1 MPSKN
6 ELISVS
12 LVASS
17 ALRTVG
23 TSSEFSHS
31 QVRKVQTPLH
41 GAGGSCPSTGKC
53 SVNGSKR
60 GMGNLNILDSGLM
73 RVMGYSTLFIEEP
86 LFRTLFSNET
96 GQRYMEPRLSLFR
109 LYMENPSELQD
120 IWQVITWL
128 DIIVSCDSHGLG
140 IGFFEALLKSG
151 TASEL
156 THQIY
161 TVL

>member
-6 ELISVS
+6 EPISVS

-17 ALRTVG
+17 ERRTVG
-23 TSSEFSHS
+23 TSYGFSHS
-31 QVRKVQTPLH
+31 QAQRAPTPPH
-41 GAGGSCPSTGKC
+41 GGEGSCPGTGKC

-60 GMGNLNILDSGLM
+60 GMGNLNILDSGLV
-73 RVMGYSTLFIEEP
+73 RVMGFSTLYIEAP

-96 GQRYMEPRLSLFR
+96 GLRYMEPRLSLFR

-128 DIIVSCDSHGLG
+128 DIIVSCDSHGHG
-140 IGFFEALLKSG
+140 VGFFEVLLKSG